1 MEVPIVVHYSF
12 NVYMGAHKHQNIQID
27 IFKCLIQIFSDDP
40 SIAQGFCEA

>member
-27 IFKCLIQIFSDDP
+27 ILS
-40 SIAQGFCEA
+40 A